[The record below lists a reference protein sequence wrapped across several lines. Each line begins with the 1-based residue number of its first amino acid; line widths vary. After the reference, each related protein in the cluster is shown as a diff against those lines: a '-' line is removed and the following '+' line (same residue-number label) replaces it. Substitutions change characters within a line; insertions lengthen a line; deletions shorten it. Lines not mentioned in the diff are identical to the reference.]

1 MFSKCRIEKMDRKY
15 QTIRFRQII
24 VRRKMKETKQKVKII
39 NETRNFL
46 VPNLWISRVIIQV
59 SGEQRFYKTGPQSWK

>member
-1 MFSKCRIEKMDRKY
+1 MLSKCRIEKMDRKY

-46 VPNLWISRVIIQV
+46 VPNLV
-59 SGEQRFYKTGPQSWK
+59 